1 MADGLNPFTISHI
14 PRKTSFMM
22 IGRTKINANPIGI
35 TANCDNRLL
44 INIIYGRNQS
54 VAGDDG
60 GFFGGP

>member
-1 MADGLNPFTISHI
+1 
-14 PRKTSFMM
+14 MM

-44 INIIYGRNQS
+44 MNLMYGRNQS